1 MFFCRQDRKLNQFVP
16 DLEPMKVTLRQFD
29 PNLNEMSMIS
39 QEDSERKQESGF
51 QGMYLLVSKHIG
63 LRTLQTHIQTIS
75 MNLLTDVTTA
85 SKCTIILV
93 NPAEENEF

>member
-1 MFFCRQDRKLNQFVP
+1 
-16 DLEPMKVTLRQFD
+16 MKVTLRQFD